1 VEGIIIEID
10 KLTNS
15 INDMGLIKEP
25 LNIDLVV
32 NSNANEQELLKIDL
46 MIKQIKMRD
55 KPLSQ
60 KRLKV
65 KKVIA

>member
-1 VEGIIIEID
+1 
-10 KLTNS
+10 
-15 INDMGLIKEP
+15 MGLIKEP

>member
-1 VEGIIIEID
+1 
-10 KLTNS
+10 
-15 INDMGLIKEP
+15 MGLIKEP

-32 NSNANEQELLKIDL
+32 NSNTNEQELLKIDL

-55 KPLSQ
+55 KPFAQ
-60 KRLKV
+60 KRLKA